1 VEFATVALKPCRECQ
16 KEISTDAK
24 ACPNCGKR
32 SPHRKNV
39 SCLGVFLA
47 LLVTCPLLAFIFAST
62 SNVEQNHSKKPE
74 FGFIDKNGA
83 LTLCENQLT
92 QMAKY
97 PSSVEFPFGE
107 NRVYQEKKGDVIVLE
122 NFTALNGFGARL
134 PHQGICRLRKNGTV
148 KINISNR

>member
-1 VEFATVALKPCRECQ
+1 MALKPCRECQ

-47 LLVTCPLLAFIFAST
+47 LLVTCPILAFIFASA
-62 SNVEQNHSKKPE
+62 SSVEQNRPEKPE

-97 PSSVEFPFGE
+97 PSSVEFSFGE
-107 NRVYQEKKGDVIVLE
+107 NHVSQEKKGDVIVVE
-122 NFTALNGFGARL
+122 NFTALNSLGARL
-134 PHQGICRLRKNGTV
+134 PHQGTCRLRKNGTV
-148 KINISNR
+148 KISISNR